1 MDVTD
6 AENGNVQELAAATRR
21 DKRGYRVNV
30 SAHGES
36 TRHLLAFTA
45 AQMQRPAAMMADAP
59 SSLRQATNAADLLIL
74 TRRDLLSALA
84 PLAELRQRQGLS
96 VMLIDV
102 EDVYDEFSYGN

>member
-1 MDVTD
+1 GGDADVSLVDTIGLSYWRSYRAEGDALACTVEASRAVTISGFSDAAIRVMDVTD

-59 SSLRQATNAADLLIL
+59 S
-74 TRRDLLSALA
+74 
-84 PLAELRQRQGLS
+84 
-96 VMLIDV
+96 
-102 EDVYDEFSYGN
+102 